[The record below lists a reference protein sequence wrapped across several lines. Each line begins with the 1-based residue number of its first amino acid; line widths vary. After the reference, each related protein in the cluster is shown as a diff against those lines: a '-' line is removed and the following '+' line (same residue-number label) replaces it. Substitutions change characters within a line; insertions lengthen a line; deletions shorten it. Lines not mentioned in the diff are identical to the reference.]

1 MHAHML
7 ALVGGSGEQPPRDAM
22 VAAHPVLI
30 LAVMYVR
37 QAAEALRQPLAYGR
51 RPFKASAPWVLAPRC
66 LQHTVV
72 GEETHDPVQV
82 VGVEGSQESREDS
95 SIVCVHAFIMPA
107 HKPWEHRASG
117 IAGGYIG
124 RRRLTGPATATCPG
138 GGGWASPRAGPRQ
151 RHSRER
157 TFA

>member
-1 MHAHML
+1 
-7 ALVGGSGEQPPRDAM
+7 
-22 VAAHPVLI
+22 
-30 LAVMYVR
+30 
-37 QAAEALRQPLAYGR
+37 
-51 RPFKASAPWVLAPRC
+51 
-66 LQHTVV
+66 
-72 GEETHDPVQV
+72 

-138 GGGWASPRAGPRQ
+138 GGGGASPRAGPRQ

-157 TFA
+157 TFV